1 MPIKVLVDSIE
12 FEDIYKI
19 IEIYNKNKHPS
30 DEPLEK
36 LYRCEGGFQIKIT
49 DKKNEICD
57 ENQKIKQLRWKY
69 KYLISFINCIGFDEK
84 EETLL
89 FESMKTVLGENVLF
103 DK

>member
-12 FEDIYKI
+12 IEDIYKI
-19 IEIYNKNKHPS
+19 IEIYNQNKDTN
-30 DEPLEK
+30 DEPLER
-36 LYRCEGGFQIKIT
+36 LDRCEGGFQIKIT

-69 KYLISFINCIGFDEK
+69 KYLISFINCICFDEK
-84 EETLL
+84 EEKLL
-89 FESMKTVLGENVLF
+89 FESMKKVLGENVTF